1 LAIEVA
7 HVTRDSNTFKFE
19 RSKFKFTRPC
29 ILLTAALMRQAVGA
43 VSVEKYWPWEPT
55 ERCGVHSSGTVGSA
69 ARGASAPTEVGVKRR
84 HIVAASRLQLVIIS
98 VYGEQIYIKCRSVFS
113 VLLHKYLAFKS
124 DYQYKYRF
132 PMGTEKSRNLYLYF
146 SGPEK
151 S

>member
-1 LAIEVA
+1 
-7 HVTRDSNTFKFE
+7 
-19 RSKFKFTRPC
+19 
-29 ILLTAALMRQAVGA
+29 MRQAVGA